1 MRKNFTLI
9 ELLVVIAIIA
19 ILAGM
24 LLPAL
29 NNARA
34 TANRTDCINNYK
46 QLMTGALLYANDNEN
61 MLVYQTDE
69 GNYARILTGLKYE
82 KDSEDPNSTPSQEY
96 VPGKIMIC
104 KLNKKDFAYNI
115 DDSYKQVAGML
126 NASANGGWYS
136 NIYKTLGRFRAAGAT
151 ANGSVMAYVLEKMK
165 SPSELVMYADTY
177 VADST
182 GGDPQQYW
190 SFVPT
195 AADGSAGVTLI
206 HGNMTVAAFP
216 DGRAEALNEGQ
227 LKSLGFSRI
236 LDNNLEVINV
246 GSVSTPGV

>member
-61 MLVYQTDE
+61 MLIYKLDTNN
-69 GNYARILTGLKYE
+69 NYARVLTGNKSGY
-82 KDSEDPNSTPSQEY
+82 DTRSQEY
-96 VPGKIMIC
+96 VPGKIMLC
-104 KLNKKDFAYNI
+104 KLNKKDF
-115 DDSYKQVAGML
+115 DSYDEVAGML
-126 NASANGGWYS
+126 NASDSTWYS
-136 NIYKTLGRFRAAGAT
+136 ANYRTHGRFRSAGAT
-151 ANGSVMAYVLEKMK
+151 ANCMAYVLEKMK

-206 HGNMTVAAFP
+206 HGNLTVAAFP

-227 LKSLGFSRI
+227 LKALGFSRI

-246 GSVSTPGV
+246 GSVSTPGE

>member
-46 QLMTGALLYANDNEN
+46 QLMTGALLYATDNEN
-61 MLVYQTDE
+61 MLIYQTGE
-69 GNYARILTGLKYE
+69 GNYARILTGNK
-82 KDSEDPNSTPSQEY
+82 SGTTTRSQEY
-96 VPGKIMIC
+96 VPGKIMLC
-104 KLNKKDFAYNI
+104 KLNKKDF
-115 DDSYKQVAGML
+115 DSYDEVAGML

>member
-46 QLMTGALLYANDNEN
+46 QLMTGALLYATDNEN

-69 GNYARILTGLKYE
+69 GNYARILTGNK
-82 KDSEDPNSTPSQEY
+82 SGTTTRSQEY

-104 KLNKKDFAYNI
+104 KLNKKDFDPNTAT
-115 DDSYKQVAGML
+115 SFEQVAGML

-246 GSVSTPGV
+246 GSVSTPGE

>member
-46 QLMTGALLYANDNEN
+46 QLMTGALLYATDNEN

-69 GNYARILTGLKYE
+69 GNYARILTGNKS
-82 KDSEDPNSTPSQEY
+82 DATTRSQEY

-104 KLNKKDFAYNI
+104 KLNKKDFDPNTAT
-115 DDSYKQVAGML
+115 SFEQVAGML
-126 NASANGGWYS
+126 NASDSTWYS
-136 NIYKTLGRFRAAGAT
+136 ANYRTHGRFRSAGAT
-151 ANGSVMAYVLEKMK
+151 ANCMAYVLEKMK

-177 VADST
+177 KLNTA
-182 GGDPQQYW
+182 GDPVQYW
-190 SFVPT
+190 SFIPNDEDT
-195 AADGSAGVTLI
+195 GSARVTLI

-216 DGRAEALNEGQ
+216 DGRAEALNERQ
-227 LKSLGFSRI
+227 LQALGFTSL
-236 LDNNLEVINV
+236 LDNNLDELNF
-246 GSVSTPGV
+246 GTASTKPAGE

>member
-61 MLVYQTDE
+61 MLVYQTGD

-82 KDSEDPNSTPSQEY
+82 KSSTKPNSTPSQEY

-104 KLNKKDFAYNI
+104 KLNKKDFAY
-115 DDSYKQVAGML
+115 DKDYSYEQVAGML
-126 NASANGGWYS
+126 DASGTGETSWYSAN
-136 NIYKTLGRFRAAGAT
+136 YKKLGRFRAAGSSDT
-151 ANGSVMAYVLEKMK
+151 CMAYVLEKMK

-177 VADST
+177 VADSA
-182 GGDPQQYW
+182 GGDPVQHW
-190 SFVPT
+190 NFIPSSPT
-195 AADGSAGVTLI
+195 KTTTSKEASVTTI
-206 HGNMTVAAFP
+206 HGNMTVAAFA
-216 DGRAEALNEGQ
+216 DGRAEALTEGQ
-227 LKSLGFSRI
+227 LKALGFESI
-236 LDNNLEVINV
+236 LDSNLEAVD
-246 GSVSTPGV
+246 

>member
-46 QLMTGALLYANDNEN
+46 QLMTGALLYATDNEN
-61 MLVYQTDE
+61 MLVYSTDD
-69 GNYARILTGLKYE
+69 GNYARILTGLKYKE
-82 KDSEDPNSTPSQEY
+82 GGTANSTPSQEY

-104 KLNKKDFAYNI
+104 KLNKKDFAYDKNY
-115 DDSYKQVAGML
+115 SYEQVAGML
-126 NASANGGWYS
+126 NASDSTWYS
-136 NIYKTLGRFRAAGAT
+136 ANYRTHGRFRAAREST
-151 ANGSVMAYVLEKMK
+151 DTENLAYVLEKMK

-177 VADST
+177 KADNT
-182 GGDPQQYW
+182 GSDPVQHW
-190 SFVPT
+190 NFIPSSPT
-195 AADGSAGVTLI
+195 TEKASVTTI
-206 HGNMTVAAFP
+206 HGNMTVAAFA
-216 DGRAEALNEGQ
+216 DGRAEALTEGQ
-227 LKSLGFSRI
+227 LKALGFESI
-236 LDNNLEVINV
+236 LDSNLEAVD
-246 GSVSTPGV
+246 

>member
-61 MLVYQTDE
+61 MLVYSTDD
-69 GNYARILTGLKYE
+69 GNYARILTGLKFKEGE
-82 KDSEDPNSTPSQEY
+82 KPNSTPSQEY

-104 KLNKKDFAYNI
+104 KLNKKDFVAKDDKSYNE
-115 DDSYKQVAGML
+115 VAGML
-126 NASANGGWYS
+126 NASDTGDESWYS
-136 NIYKTLGRFRAAGAT
+136 KNYRTHGRFRAAKKST
-151 ANGSVMAYVLEKMK
+151 DTKNLAYVLEKMK

-177 VADST
+177 KADNT
-182 GGDPQQYW
+182 GSDPVQHW
-190 SFVPT
+190 NFIPSKPT
-195 AADGSAGVTLI
+195 TSEKASVTTI

-227 LKSLGFSRI
+227 LKSLGFESI
-236 LDNNLEVINV
+236 LDSNLEAVD
-246 GSVSTPGV
+246 

>member
-34 TANRTDCINNYK
+34 TANRTDCLNNYK
-46 QLMTGALLYANDNEN
+46 QLMTGALLYATDNEN
-61 MLVYQTDE
+61 MLVYSTDD

-82 KDSEDPNSTPSQEY
+82 KGSTDPNSTPSQEY

-104 KLNKKDFAYNI
+104 KLNKKDFAYDD
-115 DDSYKQVAGML
+115 DDSYEQVAGML
-126 NASANGGWYS
+126 NASNADWYKAN
-136 NIYKTLGRFRAAGAT
+136 YKKLGRFRAAGST
-151 ANGSVMAYVLEKMK
+151 DTCMAYVLEKMK
-165 SPSELVMYADTY
+165 SPSELVMFADTY
-177 VADST
+177 KKDETGAD
-182 GGDPQQYW
+182 PVQYW
-190 SFVPT
+190 SFIPT
-195 AADGSAGVTLI
+195 TADTTASVTTI

-216 DGRAEALNEGQ
+216 DGRAEALTEGQ
-227 LKSLGFSRI
+227 LKALGFESI
-236 LDNNLEVINV
+236 LDSNLEKVN
-246 GSVSTPGV
+246 

>member
-34 TANRTDCINNYK
+34 TANRTDCLNNYK
-46 QLMTGALLYANDNEN
+46 QLMTGSLLYATDNEN
-61 MLVYQTDE
+61 MLVYSTDD
-69 GNYARILTGLKYE
+69 GNYARILTGLKYKE
-82 KDSEDPNSTPSQEY
+82 GGTANSTPSQEY

-104 KLNKKDFAYNI
+104 KLNKKDFVDNK
-115 DDSYKQVAGML
+115 DDSYEQVAGML
-126 NASANGGWYS
+126 NASADGGWYS

-177 VADST
+177 KADNT
-182 GGDPQQYW
+182 GSDPVQHW
-190 SFVPT
+190 NFIPSKPT
-195 AADGSAGVTLI
+195 TTEKASVTTI
-206 HGNMTVAAFP
+206 HGNMTVAAFA
-216 DGRAEALNEGQ
+216 DGRAEALTEGQ
-227 LKSLGFSRI
+227 LKALGFEKI
-236 LDNNLEVINV
+236 LDSNLEAVD
-246 GSVSTPGV
+246 

>member
-46 QLMTGALLYANDNEN
+46 QLMTGALLYATDNEN

-69 GNYARILTGLKYE
+69 GNYARILTGNKS
-82 KDSEDPNSTPSQEY
+82 DATTRSQEY

-104 KLNKKDFAYNI
+104 KLNKKDFDPNTATSF
-115 DDSYKQVAGML
+115 DQVAGML

-177 VADST
+177 VADSA
-182 GGDPQQYW
+182 GGDPVQHW
-190 SFVPT
+190 SFIPNKEEKKGEDEK
-195 AADGSAGVTLI
+195 ASVTTI
-206 HGNMTVAAFP
+206 HGNMTVAAFA
-216 DGRAEALNEGQ
+216 DGRAEALTEGQ
-227 LKSLGFSRI
+227 LKALGFESI
-236 LDNNLEVINV
+236 LDSNLEKVN
-246 GSVSTPGV
+246 

>member
-46 QLMTGALLYANDNEN
+46 QLMTGALLYATDNEN
-61 MLVYQTDE
+61 MLVYQTGE
-69 GNYARILTGLKYE
+69 GNYARILTGNK
-82 KDSEDPNSTPSQEY
+82 SGTSTRSQEY
-96 VPGKIMIC
+96 VPGKIMLC
-104 KLNKKDFAYNI
+104 KLNKKDF
-115 DDSYKQVAGML
+115 DSYDEVAGML
-126 NASANGGWYS
+126 NASADGGWYS

-177 VADST
+177 KLNKA
-182 GGDPQQYW
+182 GDPVQYW
-190 SFVPT
+190 SFIPNDEDT
-195 AADGSAGVTLI
+195 GSARVTLI

-216 DGRAEALNEGQ
+216 DGRAEALNERQ
-227 LKSLGFSRI
+227 LQALGFTSL
-236 LDNNLEVINV
+236 LDNNLDELNF
-246 GSVSTPGV
+246 GTASTESAGE

>member
-34 TANRTDCINNYK
+34 TANRTDCLNNYK
-46 QLMTGALLYANDNEN
+46 QLMTGALLYATDNEN
-61 MLVYQTDE
+61 MLVYSTDD

-82 KDSEDPNSTPSQEY
+82 KDSTAPNSTPSQEY

-104 KLNKKDFAYNI
+104 KLNKKDFAYDD
-115 DDSYKQVAGML
+115 DDSYEQVAGML
-126 NASANGGWYS
+126 NASDSTWYS
-136 NIYKTLGRFRAAGAT
+136 ANYRTHGRFRAARKST
-151 ANGSVMAYVLEKMK
+151 DTKNLAYVLEKMK

-177 VADST
+177 KADNT
-182 GGDPQQYW
+182 GSDPVQHW
-190 SFVPT
+190 NFIPSKPT
-195 AADGSAGVTLI
+195 TSEKASVTTI

-227 LKSLGFSRI
+227 LKSLGFESI
-236 LDNNLEVINV
+236 LDSNLEAVD
-246 GSVSTPGV
+246 

>member
-46 QLMTGALLYANDNEN
+46 QLMTGALLYATDNEN

-69 GNYARILTGLKYE
+69 GNYARMLSGNK
-82 KDSEDPNSTPSQEY
+82 KSTDTTTKSQEY
-96 VPGKIMIC
+96 VPGKIMLC
-104 KLNKKDFAYNI
+104 KLNKKDFDESKDA
-115 DDSYKQVAGML
+115 SFEQVAGML
-126 NASANGGWYS
+126 NASNSAWYTAN
-136 NIYKTLGRFRAAGAT
+136 YKNLGRFRAAGA
-151 ANGSVMAYVLEKMK
+151 AADGSVMAYVQEKMK

-177 VADST
+177 KADNT
-182 GGDPQQYW
+182 GGDPTQYW
-190 SFVPT
+190 SFIPT
-195 AADGSAGVTLI
+195 AADNTASVTTI
-206 HGNMTVAAFP
+206 HGNMTVAAFA
-216 DGRAEALNEGQ
+216 DGRAEALTEGQ
-227 LKSLGFSRI
+227 LKTLGFTSI
-236 LDNNLEVINV
+236 LDDNLEAVAN
-246 GSVSTPGV
+246 

>member
-46 QLMTGALLYANDNEN
+46 QLMTGALLYATDNEN
-61 MLVYQTDE
+61 MLIYQTGE
-69 GNYARILTGLKYE
+69 GNYARILTGNK
-82 KDSEDPNSTPSQEY
+82 SGASTRSQEY
-96 VPGKIMIC
+96 VPGKIMLC
-104 KLNKKDFAYNI
+104 KLNKKDF
-115 DDSYKQVAGML
+115 DSYDEVAGML

-136 NIYKTLGRFRAAGAT
+136 NIYKTLGRFRAAGA
-151 ANGSVMAYVLEKMK
+151 AADGSVMAYVQEKMK

-177 VADST
+177 RADNT

-190 SFVPT
+190 SFIPT
-195 AADGSAGVTLI
+195 AADDSTASVTTI
-206 HGNMTVAAFP
+206 HGNMTVAAFA
-216 DGRAEALNEGQ
+216 DGRAEALTEGQ
-227 LKSLGFSRI
+227 LKTLGFTSI
-236 LDNNLEVINV
+236 LDNNLEAVAN
-246 GSVSTPGV
+246 

>member
-46 QLMTGALLYANDNEN
+46 QLMTGALLYATDNEN
-61 MLVYQTDE
+61 MLIYQTGE
-69 GNYARILTGLKYE
+69 GNYARILTGNK
-82 KDSEDPNSTPSQEY
+82 SGTTTRSQEY

-104 KLNKKDFAYNI
+104 KLNKKDFDPNTATSF
-115 DDSYKQVAGML
+115 DQVAGML

-136 NIYKTLGRFRAAGAT
+136 NNYRTLGRFRAAGA
-151 ANGSVMAYVLEKMK
+151 AADGSVMAYVQEKMK

-177 VADST
+177 RADNT

-190 SFVPT
+190 SFIPT
-195 AADGSAGVTLI
+195 AADDSTASVTTI
-206 HGNMTVAAFP
+206 HGNMTVAAFA
-216 DGRAEALNEGQ
+216 DGRAEALTEGQ
-227 LKSLGFSRI
+227 LKTLGFTSI
-236 LDNNLEVINV
+236 LDNNLEAVAN
-246 GSVSTPGV
+246 

>member
-46 QLMTGALLYANDNEN
+46 QLMTGALLYATDNEN

-69 GNYARILTGLKYE
+69 GNYARILTGNK
-82 KDSEDPNSTPSQEY
+82 STRSQEY

-104 KLNKKDFAYNI
+104 KLNKKDFAYDD
-115 DDSYKQVAGML
+115 DDSYEQVAGML

-177 VADST
+177 VADSD
-182 GGDPQQYW
+182 GGDPVQYW
-190 SFVPT
+190 SFIPSKPPT
-195 AADGSAGVTLI
+195 TSEKASVTTI
-206 HGNMTVAAFP
+206 HGNMTVAAFA
-216 DGRAEALNEGQ
+216 DGRAEALTEGQ
-227 LKSLGFSRI
+227 LKTLGFTSI
-236 LDNNLEVINV
+236 LDDNLEAVAN
-246 GSVSTPGV
+246 

>member
-46 QLMTGALLYANDNEN
+46 QLMTGALLYATDNEN
-61 MLVYQTDE
+61 MLVYSTDD

-104 KLNKKDFAYNI
+104 KLNKKDFAY
-115 DDSYKQVAGML
+115 DKDYSYEQVAGML

-177 VADST
+177 KADNT
-182 GGDPQQYW
+182 GSDPVQHW
-190 SFVPT
+190 SFIPSSPT
-195 AADGSAGVTLI
+195 TEKASVTTI
-206 HGNMTVAAFP
+206 HGNMTVAAFA
-216 DGRAEALNEGQ
+216 DGRAEALTEGQ
-227 LKSLGFSRI
+227 LKALGFESI
-236 LDNNLEVINV
+236 LDSNLEEVD
-246 GSVSTPGV
+246 

>member
-61 MLVYQTDE
+61 MLIYKLDTNN
-69 GNYARILTGLKYE
+69 NYARVLTGNKSGY
-82 KDSEDPNSTPSQEY
+82 TRSQEY
-96 VPGKIMIC
+96 VPGKIMLC
-104 KLNKKDFAYNI
+104 KLNKKDF
-115 DDSYKQVAGML
+115 DSYDEVAGML
-126 NASANGGWYS
+126 NASDSTWYS
-136 NIYKTLGRFRAAGAT
+136 ANYRTHGRFRSAGAT
-151 ANGSVMAYVLEKMK
+151 ANCMAYVLEKMK

-177 VADST
+177 KLNTD
-182 GGDPQQYW
+182 GDPVQYW
-190 SFVPT
+190 SFIPNDEAT
-195 AADGSAGVTLI
+195 GSARVTLI

-216 DGRAEALNEGQ
+216 DGRAEALNERQ
-227 LKSLGFSRI
+227 LQALGFTRL
-236 LDNNLEVINV
+236 LDNNLDELNF
-246 GSVSTPGV
+246 GTASTEPAGE

>member
-34 TANRTDCINNYK
+34 TANRTDCLNNYK
-46 QLMTGALLYANDNEN
+46 QLMTGALLYATDNEN
-61 MLVYQTDE
+61 MLVYSTDD
-69 GNYARILTGLKYE
+69 GNYARILTGLKFKE
-82 KDSEDPNSTPSQEY
+82 GETLNSTPSQEY

-104 KLNKKDFAYNI
+104 KLNKKDFAYDD
-115 DDSYKQVAGML
+115 DDSYEQVAGML
-126 NASANGGWYS
+126 NASDSTWYS
-136 NIYKTLGRFRAAGAT
+136 ANYSTHGRFRAARKPEDT
-151 ANGSVMAYVLEKMK
+151 KNLAYVLEKMK

-177 VADST
+177 KADNTGSDPVQHWNFIPTAEDST
-182 GGDPQQYW
+182 A
-190 SFVPT
+190 S
-195 AADGSAGVTLI
+195 VTTI

-227 LKSLGFSRI
+227 LKALGFTSI
-236 LDNNLEVINV
+236 LDSNLEAVD
-246 GSVSTPGV
+246 

>member
-61 MLVYQTDE
+61 MLIYKLDTNN
-69 GNYARILTGLKYE
+69 NYARVLTGNKSGY
-82 KDSEDPNSTPSQEY
+82 DTRSQEY
-96 VPGKIMIC
+96 VPGKIMLC
-104 KLNKKDFAYNI
+104 KLNKKDF
-115 DDSYKQVAGML
+115 DSYDEVAGML
-126 NASANGGWYS
+126 NASDSTWYS
-136 NIYKTLGRFRAAGAT
+136 ANYRTHGRFRSAGAT
-151 ANGSVMAYVLEKMK
+151 ANCMAYVLEKMK

-177 VADST
+177 ELNTD
-182 GGDPQQYW
+182 GDPVQYW
-190 SFVPT
+190 SFIPNNEAT
-195 AADGSAGVTLI
+195 GGARVTLI

-216 DGRAEALNEGQ
+216 DGRAEALNERQ
-227 LKSLGFSRI
+227 LQALGFTSL
-236 LDNNLEVINV
+236 LDNNLDELNF
-246 GSVSTPGV
+246 GTASTGPAGE

>member
-34 TANRTDCINNYK
+34 TANRTDCLNNYK
-46 QLMTGALLYANDNEN
+46 QLMTGALLYATDNEN
-61 MLVYQTDE
+61 MLVYSTDD
-69 GNYARILTGLKYE
+69 GNYARILTGLKYKE
-82 KDSEDPNSTPSQEY
+82 GGTANSTPSQEY

-104 KLNKKDFAYNI
+104 KLNKKDFVDNK
-115 DDSYKQVAGML
+115 DDSYEQVAGML
-126 NASANGGWYS
+126 NASADGGWYS

-177 VADST
+177 KADNT
-182 GGDPQQYW
+182 GSDPVQHW
-190 SFVPT
+190 NFIPSKPT
-195 AADGSAGVTLI
+195 TTEKASVTTI
-206 HGNMTVAAFP
+206 HGNMTVAAFA
-216 DGRAEALNEGQ
+216 DGRAEALTEGQ
-227 LKSLGFSRI
+227 LKALGFEKI
-236 LDNNLEVINV
+236 LDSNLEAVD
-246 GSVSTPGV
+246 

>member
-61 MLVYQTDE
+61 MLIYKLDTNN
-69 GNYARILTGLKYE
+69 NYARVLTGNKSGY
-82 KDSEDPNSTPSQEY
+82 DTRSQEY
-96 VPGKIMIC
+96 VPGKIMLC
-104 KLNKKDFAYNI
+104 KLNKKDF
-115 DDSYKQVAGML
+115 DSYDEVAGML
-126 NASANGGWYS
+126 NASDSTWYS
-136 NIYKTLGRFRAAGAT
+136 ANYRTHGRFRSAGAT
-151 ANGSVMAYVLEKMK
+151 ANCMAYVLEKMK

-177 VADST
+177 ELNTD
-182 GGDPQQYW
+182 GDPVQYW
-190 SFVPT
+190 SFIPNNEAT
-195 AADGSAGVTLI
+195 GGARVTLI

-216 DGRAEALNEGQ
+216 DGRAEALNERQ
-227 LKSLGFSRI
+227 LQALGFTRL
-236 LDNNLEVINV
+236 LDNNLDKLNF
-246 GSVSTPGV
+246 GTASTEPAGE

>member
-46 QLMTGALLYANDNEN
+46 QLMTGALLYATDNEN
-61 MLVYQTDE
+61 MLVYSTDD
-69 GNYARILTGLKYE
+69 GNYARILTGLKY
-82 KDSEDPNSTPSQEY
+82 KTGGTANSTPSQEY

-104 KLNKKDFAYNI
+104 KLNKKDFAY
-115 DDSYKQVAGML
+115 DKDYSYEQVAGML
-126 NASANGGWYS
+126 NASDTGDKSWYS
-136 NIYKTLGRFRAAGAT
+136 KNYSTHGRFRAARKPEDT
-151 ANGSVMAYVLEKMK
+151 KNLAYVLEKMK

-177 VADST
+177 KADNTGSDPVQHWSFIPTEADST
-182 GGDPQQYW
+182 A
-190 SFVPT
+190 S
-195 AADGSAGVTLI
+195 VTTI

-216 DGRAEALNEGQ
+216 DGRAEALTEGQ
-227 LKSLGFSRI
+227 LKALGFESI
-236 LDNNLEVINV
+236 LDSNLEAVD
-246 GSVSTPGV
+246 

>member
-46 QLMTGALLYANDNEN
+46 QLMTGALLYATDNEN
-61 MLVYQTDE
+61 MLVYKLDTNN
-69 GNYARILTGLKYE
+69 NYARVLTGNKSGTT
-82 KDSEDPNSTPSQEY
+82 KSQEY
-96 VPGKIMIC
+96 VPGKIMLC
-104 KLNKKDFAYNI
+104 KLNKKDFDPDTSA
-115 DDSYKQVAGML
+115 SYDEVAGML
-126 NASANGGWYS
+126 NASDSDWYS
-136 NIYKTLGRFRAAGAT
+136 ANYRTHGRFRSAGAT
-151 ANGSVMAYVLEKMK
+151 ANCMAYVLEKMK

-177 VADST
+177 KLNT
-182 GGDPQQYW
+182 NGDPVQYW
-190 SFVPT
+190 SFIPT
-195 AADGSAGVTLI
+195 AADSTASVTTI

-216 DGRAEALNEGQ
+216 DGRAEALTEGQ
-227 LKSLGFSRI
+227 LKALGFTR
-236 LDNNLEVINV
+236 LRDNNLDELNF
-246 GSVSTPGV
+246 GSASTDTATD

>member
-61 MLVYQTDE
+61 MLIYKLDTNN
-69 GNYARILTGLKYE
+69 NYARVLTGNKSGY
-82 KDSEDPNSTPSQEY
+82 DTRSQEY

-104 KLNKKDFAYNI
+104 KLNKKDFDPNTATSF
-115 DDSYKQVAGML
+115 DQVAGML

-136 NIYKTLGRFRAAGAT
+136 NNYRTLGRFRAAGA
-151 ANGSVMAYVLEKMK
+151 AADGSVMAYVLEKMK

-216 DGRAEALNEGQ
+216 DGRAEALNERQ
-227 LKSLGFSRI
+227 LQALGFTSL
-236 LDNNLEVINV
+236 LDNNLDELNF
-246 GSVSTPGV
+246 GTASTGPAGE